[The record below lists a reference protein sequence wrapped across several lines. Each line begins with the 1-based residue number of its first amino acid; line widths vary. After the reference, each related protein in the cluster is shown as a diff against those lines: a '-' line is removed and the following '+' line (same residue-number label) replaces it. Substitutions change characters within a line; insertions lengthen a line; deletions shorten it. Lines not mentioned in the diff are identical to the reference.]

1 VVSADADLRIKLP
14 VFEGPLDLLLFLIRK
29 NELDIYDIPIA
40 TVTRQYIEVL
50 RSMQQLDLEIAGE
63 FFVMAASLME
73 IKSRMLLPRGQAA
86 VGEGEDDDPLDP
98 RWELVHQLLQ
108 YKKFKEA
115 AAKLDELAAFQRDML
130 ARHVVEVAAT
140 ENERPL
146 KPVDRIE
153 LWNAFNLVLRRLA
166 EKLVVGEIK
175 GEEVTV
181 SDKMEELLELTRTRK
196 KFLFTDLFEGKT
208 VTVRLLVAT
217 FIAVLELTRLKKLR
231 VRQDEAYADIH
242 VEAVED
248 TVNADGTLAEGQ
260 LNFSPAAPDH
270 TLPAAAAAASA
281 PVPDDEPAP
290 RPEQPPLVL
299 TADGYATIPTVLGAA
314 PAAEPTEPPQI
325 TDHAEHAAA
334 AADDPAIPA
343 DAPEPIATLAPAEP
357 APEEGSPRFTDYS
370 AGDSS
375 VASAAAS
382 ATEPVVPQPSDQ
394 PAETV
399 ASAAPSPDDPSPSVA
414 AASAPTEP
422 AADDVPRND
431 DLAPLAPETSP
442 VDETPPEP
450 SAPPSGDAPDP
461 AEQKPAE
468 NPLDTQPPRNTLNP

>member
-40 TVTRQYIEVL
+40 EVTRQYIEVL

-86 VGEGEDDDPLDP
+86 TGESEDDDPLDP

-130 ARHVVEVAAT
+130 PRQVVEVAVT
-140 ENERPL
+140 ESERPL

-181 SDKMEELLELTRTRK
+181 SDKMEELLQLIQTRK
-196 KFLFTDLFEGKT
+196 SFLFTDLFEGKQ

-231 VRQDEAYADIH
+231 VRQTEAFADIH
-242 VEAVED
+242 VEAVEN

-260 LNFSPAAPDH
+260 LNFTPEAPEAEAPSKSPAPPAESAETPAPAAPDAQ
-270 TLPAAAAAASA
+270 TEVSA
-281 PVPDDEPAP
+281 VAP
-290 RPEQPPLVL
+290 PPEAPG
-299 TADGYATIPTVLGAA
+299 TADV
-314 PAAEPTEPPQI
+314 
-325 TDHAEHAAA
+325 
-334 AADDPAIPA
+334 
-343 DAPEPIATLAPAEP
+343 
-357 APEEGSPRFTDYS
+357 
-370 AGDSS
+370 
-375 VASAAAS
+375 AAAS
-382 ATEPVVPQPSDQ
+382 ATPAADTDTPTPPASSDPAPQPEAIASEEPLAPTPSPEATDIPSAEPPPAEPADTASLAQTEVEPV
-394 PAETV
+394 
-399 ASAAPSPDDPSPSVA
+399 AAPSPVADAPAPSFEHEPPPASALIPEAAAAHHLPAPSPPSE
-414 AASAPTEP
+414 PP
-422 AADDVPRND
+422 AAFETLPP
-431 DLAPLAPETSP
+431 PLS
-442 VDETPPEP
+442 D
-450 SAPPSGDAPDP
+450 APPPP
-461 AEQKPAE
+461 AEQIPPQ
-468 NPLDTQPPRNTLNP
+468 NPLDTPPPRDTLAS